1 MKLSSVTLPSNRNF
15 GFLFTFI
22 TGIFSAYF
30 YFVDLLFLIYFFA
43 PLSVILFSITLI
55 NADILLPLNKIW
67 MRFGILLGLI
77 ISPII
82 LGIIFFGL
90 ITPFGFFT
98 RIFGRDELRI
108 KLVKKTSHWIYRNDP
123 IKSDFFRNQF

>member
-30 YFVDLLFLIYFFA
+30 YFVDLLFLLYFFA
-43 PLSVILFSITLI
+43 PLSVILVSITLI

-67 MRFGILLGLI
+67 MRFGILLGMI
-77 ISPII
+77 INPII

-90 ITPFGFFT
+90 ITPFAVFT
-98 RIFGRDELRI
+98 RFFGRDELRI
-108 KLVKKTSHWIYRNDP
+108 KLIQKESHWIFRNDTVN
-123 IKSDFFRNQF
+123 SDSFKNQF

>member
-1 MKLSSVTLPSNRNF
+1 MKLSSVKLPSNRNF
-15 GFLFTFI
+15 GFLFILI

-43 PLSVILFSITLI
+43 LLSVTFFSITLI

-108 KLVKKTSHWIYRNDP
+108 KLIKKRSHWIYRNDP